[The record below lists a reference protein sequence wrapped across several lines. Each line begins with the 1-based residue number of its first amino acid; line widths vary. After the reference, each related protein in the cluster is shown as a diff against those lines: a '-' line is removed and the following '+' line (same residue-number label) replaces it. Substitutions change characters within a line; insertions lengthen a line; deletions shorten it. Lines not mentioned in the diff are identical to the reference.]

1 MFNNLLLSIY
11 TVALNEAQ
19 RKQVERQLAQHQHT
33 RYNVDIQLSPDKVL
47 RGFIV
52 NQNVMRPEKMTSLR
66 LARFLWENHHIYRD
80 TEAMDMG
87 CGTGLQGITMTL
99 NGAAYVYFSDISVE
113 AFANTV
119 ENVHQFCPKGKAVI
133 VQGDLFEKMPGK
145 VDVIVFN
152 HPFFPESPEK
162 YEPVAATM
170 LDPGTLIQRFFQDSR
185 AHLTKA
191 GKIIMP
197 FFHLAGTENDP
208 QVQGPKN
215 GYEVRT
221 MAHVDVIDGLQKG
234 LVSFYEL
241 RPR

>member
-1 MFNNLLLSIY
+1 M
-11 TVALNEAQ
+11 ALNEAQ

-52 NQNVMRPEKMTSLR
+52 NQNVMRPERMTSLR
-66 LARFLWENHHIYRD
+66 LSRFLWENHHIYRD
-80 TEAMDMG
+80 KEAMDMG
-87 CGTGLQGITMTL
+87 CGTGLQGITMAI
-99 NGAAYVYFSDISVE
+99 NGAGYIYFSDISAE

-119 ENVHQFCPKGKAVI
+119 ENVHQFCPKGKATIVI
-133 VQGDLFEKMPGK
+133 GDLFEKMAGK

-152 HPFFPESPEK
+152 HPFFPESPEN
-162 YEPVAATM
+162 YEPVAVSM
-170 LDPGTLIQRFFQDSR
+170 LDSGTLIQRFLQDAR
-185 AHLTKA
+185 THLTKA
-191 GKIIMP
+191 GRIIMP

-215 GYEVRT
+215 GYEVST

-234 LVSFYEL
+234 MVSIHEL